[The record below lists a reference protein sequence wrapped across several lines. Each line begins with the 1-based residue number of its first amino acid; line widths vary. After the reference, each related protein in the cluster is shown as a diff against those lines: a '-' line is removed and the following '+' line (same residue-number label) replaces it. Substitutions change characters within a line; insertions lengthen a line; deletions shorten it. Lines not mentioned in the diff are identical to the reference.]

1 MVDGLLDGW
10 PPQMDYSTK
19 VVLQGIK
26 DPKRQVVL
34 EYLAMPSTATQRR
47 VAGRTVVHPVI
58 DLSDYTCR
66 AVIDWV
72 DINFW
77 FAHTTQFRFV
87 QDVLRPIIGRRPRVD
102 PIEPGLGDEST
113 MFRVRFQE
121 PELDLLAKCEEELD
135 KKFIRELQGAIHS
148 IEISV
153 DFKPKTPSSEKIG
166 RMVGV
171 LARHL
176 HPNRDFMTVGLDRP
190 RFLWSRD
197 EPTFLMAAGSLM
209 SSDADKPGP
218 IDATFYVGRQNGH
231 VRWRVMEKLI
241 DNQNIEAGTR
251 DDLPV
256 NEHRARIEVTL
267 DRQELIDL
275 GVDFLDDLRRFNF
288 AKLQGRYF
296 QFMVP
301 TFENRFAGKHP
312 ARRALENDRWKRFLN
327 AGVVGV
333 IAMEGARRLFRKGA
347 RPALKSFLRAK
358 MQKIRPLTRLGTGA
372 SGSFLAY
379 EALNGRAAMALE
391 KLGHRKGGGGS

>member
-1 MVDGLLDGW
+1 MN
-10 PPQMDYSTK
+10 YSTN
-19 VVLQGIK
+19 VVLRGIK

-34 EYLAMPSTATQRR
+34 EYSAASTTAVQRR
-47 VAGRTVVHPVI
+47 LAGKTVVHPAI
-58 DLSDYTCR
+58 DLNDYTCR

-77 FAHTTQFRFV
+77 FVHTTQFRFV
-87 QDVLRPIIGRRPRVD
+87 QDVLRPIIGRQPRVD
-102 PIEPGLGDEST
+102 PIEPGLGHEST
-113 MFRVRFQE
+113 MFRVRFQD

-135 KKFIRELQGAIHS
+135 KKFIRELQGVIQS

-209 SSDADKPGP
+209 SSDADKLGP
-218 IDATFYVGRQNGH
+218 IDATFYVGRQNGR
-231 VRWRVMEKLI
+231 VRWRVMEKTI
-241 DNQNIEAGTR
+241 DNQNFEAGTW

-256 NEHRARIEVTL
+256 SEHRARIEVTL

-275 GVDFLDDLRRFNF
+275 GINFIHDLRRFNF
-288 AKLQGRYF
+288 ARLQGRYF

-301 TFENRFAGKHP
+301 TFENQFAGKHP
-312 ARRALENDRWKRFLN
+312 AQKALEIDRWRRFVN
-327 AGVVGV
+327 TGIVGL
-333 IAMEGARRLFRKGA
+333 IAMDGARESFRKDA
-347 RPALKSFLRAK
+347 RPELKKLMRAK
-358 MQKIRPLTRLGTGA
+358 RQKIQPMTRLGTGA
-372 SGSFLAY
+372 AGSFLAY
-379 EALNGRAAMALE
+379 DALNGRAAMALE
-391 KLGHRKGGGGS
+391 KLGHREGK